1 MATEL
6 PKGYAVDGNSSEQV
20 DEGFEMRSYSQMGGT
35 VTDENDMQILG
46 RIQQLNVSTLY
57 IRRLNQI

>member
-6 PKGYAVDGNSSEQV
+6 PKGYTVEENSSEQV
-20 DEGFEMRSYSQMGGT
+20 DEGFEMRSYPQMGGT

-46 RIQQLNVSTLY
+46 RIQQLNVSVLY
-57 IRRLNQI
+57 VRRLNQI